1 MAEAGASTKPE
12 RMAEIERILTAA
24 MNRYR
29 AQFADIDVYMAPVL
43 GTVAAPIGELAPTVP
58 YSEQKPRLIQYAGF
72 TGIENIAGVPSIA
85 LPIGQSQDGL
95 PVGIQF
101 SAAPGAEPTLLALAY
116 ELERELLWYNRRPP
130 VWVGE
135 MELSK

>member
-1 MAEAGASTKPE
+1 
-12 RMAEIERILTAA
+12 
-24 MNRYR
+24 
-29 AQFADIDVYMAPVL
+29 MAPVL

-130 VWVGE
+130 RSE
-135 MELSK
+135 EHTSELQSLMRISYAGFCLKKKTQKYKT

>member
-43 GTVAAPIGELAPTVP
+43 GPVAAPIGELAPTVP
-58 YSEQKPRLIQYAGF
+58 YSEQKPRLIQYEGF

-85 LPIGQSQDGL
+85 LPLAQSPDSR
-95 PVGIQF
+95 PVGIPF
-101 SAAPGAEPTLLALAY
+101 SPAPGAEPPPLSLAID
-116 ELERELLWYNRRPP
+116 PH
-130 VWVGE
+130 
-135 MELSK
+135 